1 MLMPLLKEHNLV
13 AFIVNEDWIIIRR
26 KTYIDIIVED
36 QPYNSVEVLLHSVTQ
51 VRSKFKEN
59 VSTECVNSSVARFAR
74 KFLCKFL

>member
-1 MLMPLLKEHNLV
+1 MAIPTMLMPLLKEHNLV

-51 VRSKFKEN
+51 VRSKFNEN
-59 VSTECVNSSVARFAR
+59 GKYRVRQ
-74 KFLCKFL
+74 